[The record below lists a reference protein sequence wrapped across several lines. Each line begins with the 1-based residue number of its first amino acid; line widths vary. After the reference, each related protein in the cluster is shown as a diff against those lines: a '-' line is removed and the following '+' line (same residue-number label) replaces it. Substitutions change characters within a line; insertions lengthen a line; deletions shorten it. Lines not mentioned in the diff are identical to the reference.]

1 MKLKFSTKLFLT
13 FLLFGTTIIFSLGYF
28 EYKMIKEKV
37 EENSIKIFSSN
48 VDDTDLKIKKIKSEN
63 KKIIDS
69 IKNLNPTQSIDKSKL
84 LDYLKTIIDSHMNI
98 LNISIL
104 DKNYNI
110 LLDTSKR
117 KNFEEENSYNYL
129 HPLNKNE
136 LFISE
141 IDLKS
146 INKDIV
152 YPLISTLKIAKKVD
166 DYIIV
171 LYININD
178 LIDSFKSFSYVLDK
192 QNNIIFDKTNK
203 YSWSKYYYPKI
214 NLENQ
219 LPFLNKIIYKK
230 ELVFQNGY
238 IYKLL
243 KINKDNYLI
252 VLNNFDDL
260 DLNEFINLYL
270 YEILTVVIFTLI
282 ISLVLSLLLTV
293 PISKINKKL
302 LTEKDSLYNSIKK
315 KSLELDES
323 LEIIDQHVMF
333 LKMSKNYVIEDV
345 SSYFCEVYGYQ
356 KEELLGQHYSILYS
370 KDRYKQIKKE
380 VFDRLAEINE
390 WKGEILAKKK
400 DGEEYWVESYIKT
413 DFEGPNLKSYTIIRK
428 DISDNKKVEK
438 LYEDL
443 YYQIEQLNVIFQ
455 NVYSGISLIDLEGNI
470 KKSNLAFCNILGYK
484 NEEITSINI
493 FNLISARNKNLLEKI
508 LKDLNEFGSISD
520 MEFIFITKNETE
532 IYLNLSLKILPDKAN
547 VVVVVNSLEDKRKL
561 QELNQNLEQRVKEE
575 VTKNIQKDKAHQEE
589 RLKNVKLTSIGT
601 LAAGITHEINTPL
614 TYLKGNFE
622 MLQMDIDDVS
632 DENLKKEMVESC
644 TKISDAITR
653 ISVIVESM
661 REMSQTSSE
670 VKEKTN
676 VFSSLITSL
685 TMAYNVSKQI
695 SKIFLNDKEFKLTNI
710 KKDEMEFFAKIQKQ
724 RLEQVW
730 VIIVNNALDEL
741 KKIES
746 YEDRRLD
753 IKIYEEEDFIIIKFI
768 DNAGGIKKEVLPKIF
783 EPFISSK
790 EHSGIGIGLNIAK
803 KIVDEQ
809 EGIMEAY
816 NQDAGAVFEI
826 KLQKAKS

>member
-1 MKLKFSTKLFLT
+1 MNLKFSTKLFFT

-37 EENSIKIFSSN
+37 EENSIKTFYSN
-48 VDDTDLKIKKIKSEN
+48 IDDIDSKIKKIKIEN

-69 IKNLNPTQSIDKSKL
+69 IKNLNSIESMDNIKL
-84 LDYLKTIIDSHMNI
+84 LNYLKAIIDSHMNI
-98 LNISIL
+98 LEISIL
-104 DKNYNI
+104 DK
-110 LLDTSKR
+110 
-117 KNFEEENSYNYL
+117 SYNVLINTSNNKSFENEDFYKYL
-129 HPLNKNE
+129 SSLNKNE
-136 LFISE
+136 LYISE

-152 YPLISTLKIAKKVD
+152 YPLVNILKIAKKVD
-166 DYIIV
+166 NYIIV
-171 LYININD
+171 LDININN

-192 QNNIIFDKTNK
+192 KNNIIFDKTNK
-203 YSWSKYYYPKI
+203 YTWSKYYYPNI
-214 NLENQ
+214 NLENE
-219 LPFLNKIIYKK
+219 LPFLNKIIHKK
-230 ELVFQNGY
+230 EMLLHSEY
-238 IYKLL
+238 IYKFL
-243 KINKDNYLI
+243 KIDKDNYLI
-252 VLNNFDDL
+252 ILNSFEKL

-270 YEILTVVIFTLI
+270 YEILTIAILTLI
-282 ISLVLSLLLTV
+282 ISLILSLLLTV

-400 DGEEYWVESYIKT
+400 DGEEYWVESYIKA

-455 NVYSGISLIDLEGNI
+455 NVYSGISLIDIKGNI
-470 KKSNLAFCNILGYK
+470 KKSNLFFCNILGYT
-484 NEEITSINI
+484 NDEITSINI
-493 FNLISARNKNLLEKI
+493 FDLISIRNKNLLEKI

-632 DENLKKEMVESC
+632 DENLKNEMVESC

-753 IKIYEEEDFIIIKFI
+753 IKIYEEEDFIVIKFI
-768 DNAGGIKKEVLPKIF
+768 DNAGGIKKEILAKIF

-790 EHSGIGIGLNIAK
+790 EHSGMGIGLNIAK